1 MDFGAKRSLVKC
13 DSILYG
19 VILHLK
25 DVELSP
31 KDTMLFS
38 RKDKKTAN
46 HQFSHFCRTDM
57 SAGRKL
63 FDATCA
69 AVNIDPLH
77 CNYQS
82 IEKQLST
89 SIQVFNHQG
98 FLVYCSSLSQ
108 LNNCILCLTNS
119 GCYLVRTGSEPA
131 YGNIFNRKRAL
142 CLVFTIM

>member
-46 HQFSHFCRTDM
+46 HQFSRFCRTDM

-98 FLVYCSSLSQ
+98 FLVYCSSLLQ
-108 LNNCILCLTNS
+108 LNNCILCLR
-119 GCYLVRTGSEPA
+119 GGSKATFFGGSDLSFGHHRCP
-131 YGNIFNRKRAL
+131 
-142 CLVFTIM
+142 